1 MDIPVIKIGKKS
13 YSSKGENMYRSDQYT
28 GLLLDILR
36 TEHQISTIG
45 FFVTKKVRMWDMDR
59 YINNYKD
66 YEDKHNKR
74 LALKSSMTK
83 NRFASVDTYG
93 YSKYFLLNG
102 KKMNIEN
109 TNLDSIND
117 NMKSR
122 GIAKVFKKSMK
133 GRITSRILLN
143 QFIQEV
149 A

>member
-1 MDIPVIKIGKKS
+1 MTKRIKS
-13 YSSKGENMYRSDQYT
+13 WE
-28 GLLLDILR
+28 L
-36 TEHQISTIG
+36 
-45 FFVTKKVRMWDMDR
+45 DR
-59 YINNYKD
+59 YINDYKN
-66 YEDKHNKR
+66 YEDKEKKR
-74 LALKSSMTK
+74 LAMKSSMTK
-83 NRFASVDTYG
+83 NRFASVESFG

-102 KKMNIEN
+102 KKLNVEN
-109 TNLDSIND
+109 TNLDIIND

>member
-1 MDIPVIKIGKKS
+1 M
-13 YSSKGENMYRSDQYT
+13 
-28 GLLLDILR
+28 
-36 TEHQISTIG
+36 
-45 FFVTKKVRMWDMDR
+45 
-59 YINNYKD
+59 
-66 YEDKHNKR
+66 
-74 LALKSSMTK
+74 KSSLTK

-117 NMKSR
+117 NMKSG